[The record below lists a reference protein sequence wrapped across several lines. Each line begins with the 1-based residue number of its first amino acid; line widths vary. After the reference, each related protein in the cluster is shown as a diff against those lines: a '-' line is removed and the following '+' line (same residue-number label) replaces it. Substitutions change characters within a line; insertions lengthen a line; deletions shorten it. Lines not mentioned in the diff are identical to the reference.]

1 MVELDNDALVVPLDF
16 ELDLD
21 LDLDLALDFVVEEA
35 QQRERNVADEA

>member
-21 LDLDLALDFVVEEA
+21 LYLDLALDLVVEEA
-35 QQRERNVADEA
+35 QERERNVADEA